1 VLRFYGF
8 IYAIGLGVY
17 LFFRYCEPVKGHL
30 SRGLRQVA
38 MFYWRW
44 SRLAPL
50 VACCFL
56 FVLADLL
63 AQLARP
69 AATDGVGLM
78 RWEIAL
84 ILASALFNAT
94 WHTWFYSWL
103 DRQVEE
109 GEDLTGKL
117 KETAL
122 KTLLHS
128 VIYLPLTVPVFFIV
142 VNWITRSLKD
152 SVVNCS
158 TSMVVGIPYNI
169 GESTELASKQ
179 LASSFSGS
187 FILWPGSSLI
197 NFTFIQQW
205 SPGFKSTFDGIVM
218 VLWNSYILAAQ
229 GAGDAAGP
237 VAVGPALA
245 DRAELTADLKVDA
258 SVDCSRFSACAIA
271 RWIVESIWSAIYWS
285 ALYLFY
291 FLQWCFFTTKT
302 GLYLTGCFIQRKT
315 WETWCVFCFC
325 CRWIFMGVCK
335 LMSFSCT
342 VTYYILIIPFKMIEA
357 IKYFIGLWF
366 LPRFWDYDTCPC
378 WKAEFGSN
386 WTAPGVI
393 YDGSFLFAPTGGA
406 TSAVNAT
413 DVTTTTGTT
422 TTVA

>member
-1 VLRFYGF
+1 
-8 IYAIGLGVY
+8 
-17 LFFRYCEPVKGHL
+17 
-30 SRGLRQVA
+30 
-38 MFYWRW
+38 
-44 SRLAPL
+44 
-50 VACCFL
+50 
-56 FVLADLL
+56 
-63 AQLARP
+63 
-69 AATDGVGLM
+69 
-78 RWEIAL
+78 
-84 ILASALFNAT
+84 
-94 WHTWFYSWL
+94 L

-122 KTLLHS
+122 KMLLHS

-142 VNWITRSLKD
+142 ANWITRSLKD

-258 SVDCSRFSACAIA
+258 SVDCSRFSTYAIA

-285 ALYLFY
+285 VLYLFY
-291 FLQWCFFTTKT
+291 FLQWCFFHHQDWSISHWV
-302 GLYLTGCFIQRKT
+302 LYPAENLGDMVCLLLLLPLDLYGCLQSDVVLLHRH
-315 WETWCVFCFC
+315 
-325 CRWIFMGVCK
+325 
-335 LMSFSCT
+335 
-342 VTYYILIIPFKMIEA
+342 ILHI
-357 IKYFIGLWF
+357 
-366 LPRFWDYDTCPC
+366 DHSVQD
-378 WKAEFGSN
+378 
-386 WTAPGVI
+386 
-393 YDGSFLFAPTGGA
+393 D
-406 TSAVNAT
+406 
-413 DVTTTTGTT
+413 
-422 TTVA
+422 